1 MWKQGFSPGLTC
13 LCCFS
18 LFSPDTDKCAFARAV
33 VLAAGEPGHERRETL
48 AWPGSFAFWEKAG
61 SDCSLRKP
69 LEDWGLWSQ
78 QR

>member
-18 LFSPDTDKCAFARAV
+18 LFSPYTDKCAFARAV

-48 AWPGSFAFWEKAG
+48 GWQGYLPSGRRQDQTAA
-61 SDCSLRKP
+61 
-69 LEDWGLWSQ
+69 
-78 QR
+78 